1 MQDRLNLSIDL
12 VQKDGKCSVYYYY
25 EDDDVK
31 LEDEIEEDSW
41 DKAVNTVTKK
51 MFAQILKADQEKKE
65 NKKKLIQQDTARLQ
79 EVKTQM
85 AQLAKEKLALEK
97 KIADNQSNTIPA
109 KKLSKDD
116 INAFLKMLS

>member
-1 MQDRLNLSIDL
+1 MQDKLNLSIDL

>member
-65 NKKKLIQQDTARLQ
+65 SKKKLIQQDTARLQ